1 MINETYFKKGAP
13 VIYHYKVWRKIMW
26 SDSGYGWVPEWK
38 RATLVCTPRDVCGRF
53 TSYEPYMA
61 FVTLKDEKG
70 KVFNAIFED
79 IEPDRDMETLSRE
92 ELIKMFGQ
100 ICRGSIYLGDYNNTL
115 GVFND
120 VVYDWCESF
129 YNHLMEVFG
138 EEEADKQDTAEN
150 FAEYVLCGEIA
161 KAS

>member
-1 MINETYFKKGAP
+1 MSNETYFKKGAP
-13 VIYHYKVWRKIMW
+13 VIYHYKVWRKVMW

-53 TSYEPYMA
+53 TTDESDME
-61 FVTLKDEKG
+61 FVTLKDGKG
-70 KVFNAIFED
+70 KVFNASFED
-79 IEPDRDMETLSRE
+79 IEPDRDIETLSRE

-100 ICRGSIYLGDYNNTL
+100 ICRGSIYLSDYNNTL

-120 VVYDWCESF
+120 VVYDWYECS
-129 YNHLMEVFG
+129 YNHLVEVFG
-138 EEEADKQDTAEN
+138 EEEAEKQDTAEN
-150 FAEYVLCGEIA
+150 FAEYVLCGEVA